1 MLGAAPRGRE
11 AEDGVESPPLLPAE
25 RLHLLQ
31 RRSARTRKGRPR
43 RGPLL
48 PPQRD
53 PENSADRAA
62 RRVHSPVS
70 ETRARRQR
78 PLKGGVSGRGPGGLL
93 ASLWLGWGKALSAE
107 PCRRRISGAHRGS
120 QARVQ
125 EMEFSGVTASCPRAP
140 PVLGSL
146 RRSWGWLA
154 VRASSGRIRH
164 VAVENAPARD
174 PEAKG
179 VWSGKARKPAW
190 GRGP

>member
-31 RRSARTRKGRPR
+31 RRSARTRQGRAR

-53 PENSADRAA
+53 PEDSADRAA

-140 PVLGSL
+140 PVPGPWQPPQELGLARGARFERADPTRGGGKRPRAGS
-146 RRSWGWLA
+146 RSQ
-154 VRASSGRIRH
+154 GRL
-164 VAVENAPARD
+164 V
-174 PEAKG
+174 G
-179 VWSGKARKPAW
+179 QG
-190 GRGP
+190 